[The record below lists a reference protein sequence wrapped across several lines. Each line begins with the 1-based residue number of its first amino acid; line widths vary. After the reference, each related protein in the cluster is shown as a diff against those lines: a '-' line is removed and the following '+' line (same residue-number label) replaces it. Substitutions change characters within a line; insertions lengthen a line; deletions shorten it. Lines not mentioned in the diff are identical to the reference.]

1 MTNMQQTTRAAWAA
15 RAEALRPE
23 GQALIGGRFVEAASG
38 RSFAATSPI
47 DGRSLAQV
55 AAGDSEDVDRA
66 VKAARTAFEAGVWA
80 KQPPRAR
87 KKTLIRFAELI
98 RKHGE
103 ELALLETLD
112 MGKPISV
119 SLAVDVP
126 ATAES
131 IRWSAE
137 AVDKLY
143 DEIAPTA
150 PEVLA
155 MVRREPLG
163 VVAAVTPW
171 NFPMIMAA
179 WKLGPALAMGNSVI
193 LKPAEQS
200 SLTAIRLGALAL
212 EAGIPEGV
220 LNVVPG
226 FGHEAGK
233 ALGLHMDVDGAFF
246 TGSTEVGRMFA
257 RYSAD
262 SNLKKIGLELGGKS
276 PFVVLASS
284 RHLDEAAQCVVD
296 GIFFNQGEMCTASS
310 RLIVEESI
318 REELMEKVLEKARA
332 YRPGDP
338 LDPATNLGALVD
350 AAHTRRVLE
359 YVESGKAEGARLAL
373 GGGRPA
379 NLPGACYVEPTIFA
393 EARPEM
399 KIAREEIFGPVLTA
413 LSAKDPE
420 DALRIANDSSYGLG
434 AAVWSDD
441 LTTAHRFAAGL
452 RAGIVYVN
460 AYDEDD
466 MTTPFGGYKQSG
478 WGRDKSLHAF
488 EKYAELKTIWMR
500 LRA

>member
-1 MTNMQQTTRAAWAA
+1 MTKTQKDDRAAWAA
-15 RAEALRPE
+15 RAEALRPQ

-38 RSFAATSPI
+38 RSFAALSPI
-47 DGRSLAQV
+47 DGRVLTQV
-55 AAGDSEDVDRA
+55 AAGDAEDADRA
-66 VKAARTAFEAGVWA
+66 VKSARAAFESGVWA
-80 KQPPRAR
+80 KRPPRAR
-87 KKTLIRFAELI
+87 KRTLIRFAELI
-98 RKHGE
+98 RAHRE

-112 MGKPISV
+112 MGKPIAM
-119 SLAVDVP
+119 SLAVDVR
-126 ATAES
+126 AAADA
-131 IRWSAE
+131 IQWSAE
-137 AVDKLY
+137 AIDKLY
-143 DEIAPTA
+143 DEIAPTE
-150 PEVLA
+150 PNVLA
-155 MVRREPLG
+155 LIRREPLG

-179 WKLGPALAMGNSVI
+179 WKIGPALALGNSVI

-200 SLTAIRLGALAL
+200 SLTAIRLGGLAL

-220 LNVVPG
+220 FNVLPG

-284 RHLDEAAQCVVD
+284 RHLDAAAQSVVD

-310 RLIVEESI
+310 RLIAEDSI

-332 YRPGDP
+332 YKPGDP
-338 LDPATNLGALVD
+338 LDPETNLGTLVD
-350 AAHTRRVLE
+350 AAHTRRVLD
-359 YVESGKAEGARLAL
+359 YIASGEAEGARLAL

-379 NLPGACYVEPTIFA
+379 GLSGECYVEPTIFDQ
-393 EARPEM
+393 ARPEM
-399 KIAREEIFGPVLTA
+399 KIAREEIFGPVLTVLA
-413 LSAKDPE
+413 AKDPE
-420 DALRIANDSSYGLG
+420 EALRLANDSSYGLG

-452 RAGIVYVN
+452 RAGVVSVN

-500 LRA
+500 LR